1 MGTCATGLVTRGY
14 ICCDFMQDQLQSC
27 DKPRFQSAVEVRPRV
42 RNAATPPIEA
52 PGVPSPVTAQE
63 LRPRGKA
70 TAPAPAPVGL
80 RPSLTSAAVLRPKIV
95 KAEEDD

>member
-27 DKPRFQSAVEVRPRV
+27 DKPRFQSAVEVRPKV
-42 RNAATPPIEA
+42 RNAATPPVAE
-52 PGVPSPVTAQE
+52 PGAPSPITAQE

-70 TAPAPAPVGL
+70 KAPAPAPTGL
-80 RPSLTSAAVLRPKIV
+80 KPSSSSATELKPKIV
-95 KAEEDD
+95 KAEEE